1 MDKLNFVKD
10 GAVNLPPGF
19 RFQPTDEEIVF
30 QYLARRVTSSPLP
43 ASVIPDIE
51 NIFNYDPW
59 TLPGDVEEDKYFFS
73 KREDKYRNGN
83 RSNRASASGYWK
95 ATGLD
100 KHITFPTRR
109 NIKQPIMGMR
119 KTLVFYRGKHPHSS
133 RSNWIMHE
141 YRLLQSLNNQ
151 NCMKQMGDWVLCHI
165 FAKNDDAMAGSLC
178 YGESSYCTSSSTSFC
193 MGSSVMADQQ
203 GSSYES
209 DHEETSTA
217 YNM

>member
-1 MDKLNFVKD
+1 MS
-10 GAVNLPPGF
+10 
-19 RFQPTDEEIVF
+19 I
-30 QYLARRVTSSPLP
+30 
-43 ASVIPDIE
+43 
-51 NIFNYDPW
+51 
-59 TLPGDVEEDKYFFS
+59 GDVEEDKYFFS

-151 NCMKQMGDWVLCHI
+151 VHTLIYMMTIDLACNRYAFTI
-165 FAKNDDAMAGSLC
+165 FP
-178 YGESSYCTSSSTSFC
+178 
-193 MGSSVMADQQ
+193 
-203 GSSYES
+203 
-209 DHEETSTA
+209 H
-217 YNM
+217 

>member
-30 QYLARRVTSSPLP
+30 QYLARKVTSSPLP

-59 TLPGDVEEDKYFFS
+59 NLPGDMEEDKYFFS
-73 KREDKYRNGN
+73 KKEDKYRNGN
-83 RSNRASASGYWK
+83 RSNRASGSGYWK

-100 KHITFPTRR
+100 KHIMFPARR
-109 NIKQPIMGMR
+109 NVKQPIMGMR
-119 KTLVFYRGKHPHSS
+119 KTLVFYIGKHPHSS

-141 YRLLQSLNNQ
+141 YRLLQSQNSQ
-151 NCMKQMGDWVLCHI
+151 NCMKQLGDWVLCHI
-165 FAKNDDAMAGSLC
+165 FSKNDDAMFYDQS
-178 YGESSYCTSSSTSFC
+178 SSSTSC
-193 MGSSVMADQQ
+193 CIGSGAIIDQQ
-203 GSSYES
+203 GSSYGS
-209 DHEETSTA
+209 DHEETSA
-217 YNM
+217 DYNM